1 MSMAVSR
8 FLHSFNFRSLFP
20 ISTTNSKRM
29 ALRVSRC
36 LWLLSCVVCVFFVVY
51 MMRLVLIRFWDSPII
66 TTVDTTNHPIRD
78 VPFPSVTLCNANK
91 VYAPHTDNITRNL
104 LIRGVPEEKILKY
117 YAMLPNLINPEFYN
131 EDFVNISKIMGELG
145 YNAESLMLEVFQP
158 CEKLLIMCSWKGE
171 ECPCEDLFKISRS
184 SEGLCCS
191 FNYNALK
198 MSLEE

>member
-1 MSMAVSR
+1 MVSK
-8 FLHSFNFRSLFP
+8 FVNSLPPKFK
-20 ISTTNSKRM
+20 IIFSSTNSKRM

-36 LWLLSCVVCVFFVVY
+36 LWSLSCIICVFFVIY

-66 TTVDTTNHPIRD
+66 TTVDTTNHPIRA
-78 VPFPSVTLCNANK
+78 VPFPGLTICNANK
-91 VYAPHTDNITRNL
+91 VYAPHTENITRNL
-104 LIRGVPEEKILKY
+104 LIRGVPEEKILQY

-145 YNAESLMLEVFQP
+145 YNAETLMLQVFQP
-158 CEKLLIMCSWKGE
+158 CEKLLVVCTWKGE
-171 ECPCEDLFKISRS
+171 ESPCEDLFKISRS